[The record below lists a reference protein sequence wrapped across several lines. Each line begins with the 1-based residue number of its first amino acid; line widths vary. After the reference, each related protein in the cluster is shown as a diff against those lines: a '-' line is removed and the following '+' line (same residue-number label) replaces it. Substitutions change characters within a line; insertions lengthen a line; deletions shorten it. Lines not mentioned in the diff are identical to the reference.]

1 MSRKAGTTKAAVGV
15 EVDQTVVQILE
26 WLESEGTEH
35 NREGM
40 KRYGIVA
47 RQIFGVS
54 VAALR
59 EKARLIGKRHELAEA
74 LWATGWYEARML
86 AAFVDEPKR
95 VTVEQMER
103 WASSFENWADCDTT
117 CFHLFDKTP
126 FAFAMVNAWHDR
138 EEELIKRAA
147 FALLASLA
155 LHDKKSGDEAFDAA
169 LGFIEAQAGDG
180 RNFVKKGV
188 SWALRGIGRRSL
200 DLHARCV
207 ALAERLAASK
217 EASRRW
223 IGKDALRDLAKP
235 AAIAAVSRHE
245 AKRSSKRR

>member
-1 MSRKAGTTKAAVGV
+1 MSRKVGTAKAAVD
-15 EVDQTVVQILE
+15 VDQTVVQVLE

-47 RQIFGVS
+47 RKIFGVS

-59 EKARLIGKRHELAEA
+59 EKAKLIGRSHELAEA

-126 FAFAMVNAWHDR
+126 FAFAMAQAWHDR
-138 EEELIKRAA
+138 EEELVKRAA
-147 FALLASLA
+147 FTLLASLA
-155 LHDKKSGDEAFDAA
+155 LHDKKAGDEVFEAG
-169 LGFIEAQAGDG
+169 LGYIEDQAGDG

-200 DLHARCV
+200 VMHARCIE
-207 ALAERLAASK
+207 LAQRLAASK
-217 EASRRW
+217 EAPRRW
-223 IGKDALRDLAKP
+223 IGKDALRDLRKP
-235 AAIAAVSRHE
+235 AALDRASKRD
-245 AKRSSKRR
+245 AKRSTKQR